1 MGKPVSNR
9 SNIPTVGR
17 RAFLCGGALVAGAAL
32 GGCGLGRPAVRE
44 GRTAMG
50 KPVSNRSNI
59 PTVGR
64 RAFLCG
70 GALVAGAALGALAGC
85 GQDSEPKSEE
95 AEGPAAPADDAG
107 ASAAEQSLTVLNE
120 VVYPEAVSSD
130 DYEKR
135 QEIVDGNPLSDEF
148 VNGLSLFADDVACYG
163 LGQSDAE
170 NGPVNLCFS
179 PVGLY
184 LALAMLAQGAG
195 GNTQAQLLD
204 ALGVS
209 DAATLA
215 EQCGNLMRVLW
226 SYTTPGD
233 DVAASVMELA
243 TSLWVRA
250 DAPVE
255 TPFLQTATDAF
266 YAEVFEASAPGATVE
281 RAMGTWIAD
290 HTGSTLKPELKLDES
305 WLMSLLATVWFKDG
319 WQDPFNA
326 NDTASG
332 KPELKLDES
341 WLMSLLATVWFKDG
355 WQDPFNANDT
365 ASGTFHAVKGDVTCD
380 FMTLVREC
388 PVVQND
394 TYAVAALPL
403 GTGSSVTFLLPAEGV
418 DPRSLLARATGN
430 GMIFDLS
437 GEDAAMA
444 QVTYRVPRL
453 SFDVDGP
460 VDEVLK
466 AMGITDAFEDG
477 ADLSALT
484 QSPAK
489 VSSVEQGTHF
499 SLNEVGVEA
508 SSYTAVGINVTSM
521 PPQDMEEVTFSLDRP
536 FAFRLTS
543 PEGAVLFVGIVG
555 DPS

>member
-9 SNIPTVGR
+9 S
-17 RAFLCGGALVAGAAL
+17 
-32 GGCGLGRPAVRE
+32 
-44 GRTAMG
+44 
-50 KPVSNRSNI
+50 SI

-95 AEGPAAPADDAG
+95 AEGPAVSADDAG

-135 QEIVDGNPLSDEF
+135 QEIIDGNPLSDEF

-163 LGQSDAE
+163 LGQSDPE

-184 LALAMLAQGAG
+184 LALAMLTQGAG

-204 ALGVS
+204 ALGMS

-215 EQCGNLMRVLW
+215 EQCGNLMRALW

-233 DVAASVMELA
+233 DAAASVMELA

-290 HTGSTLKPELKLDES
+290 HTGSTL
-305 WLMSLLATVWFKDG
+305 
-319 WQDPFNA
+319 
-326 NDTASG
+326 